1 MPHPSRTNKIAN
13 CGANCRTSEEK
24 ANTNMQ
30 TITHNIFTP
39 RRHNRSVTGQT
50 SRTTAFVKSRRS
62 SEVASRESQ
71 KSQVAQKLQVASHS
85 SPSQVRRQNVC
96 LFVCLFVGLFVC
108 PCIGQPSSRLSASA
122 MPAKGQNFGRCLKGP
137 KLHQAKHTQPLSSA
151 PLSSALLSSAP
162 LSSAPLSSA
171 PLSSSPS

>member
-1 MPHPSRTNKIAN
+1 MPHLRRESQHEHAN
-13 CGANCRTSEEK
+13 DHAQHFHATQAQSIRHRSDV
-24 ANTNMQ
+24 
-30 TITHNIFTP
+30 THNSFRQKP
-39 RRHNRSVTGQT
+39 SQLRSRKSRVTEVASRSEVAGRKSQLAVTGQT
-50 SRTTAFVKSRRS
+50 S
-62 SEVASRESQ
+62 E
-71 KSQVAQKLQVASHS
+71 
-85 SPSQVRRQNVC
+85 C